1 MIKEEN
7 FPNAYKEVYTILK
20 YVSKEDYKAIP
31 EDFLNI
37 VKAKMNND
45 YVFNFNPNVELE
57 EQKLLRETKVIL
69 GYIFL
74 NYWGN
79 EQQKKVIEEVLK
91 NDLNNE
97 ETKKYDNDLFK
108 DKQKVKVSPGEEFRM
123 VIYKKEKFLV
133 KLIKKFKYFFKRKYK

>member
-31 EDFLNI
+31 EDFLNV

-91 NDLNNE
+91 NDLNKE

>member
-91 NDLNNE
+91 NNLNNE

>member
-91 NDLNNE
+91 NDLNKE